1 MTYREQKMTVPAR
14 VADLLGLMSPA
25 EKIGQL
31 NQFLCGWKCFH
42 RSAGTIELT
51 DEFKNAVR
59 NGGQGAIYGLFR
71 ADPWSGMSHAT
82 GLLPQ
87 DGPRVAN
94 MVQRFAIENSR
105 WGIPLLLSEECPHG
119 HMALDGTLFPTN
131 LGAACSWNPALYEK
145 AIQGAAL
152 EIRSRGGNL
161 GLITVLDLAKDPR
174 WGRTEETFGED
185 PCLSAKFAEAAVR
198 GLQGPDAEYFGK
210 KNVGAVVKH
219 AVAQGEA
226 VGGHNAAPA
235 IIGERELREIYL
247 PALKASFRAGA
258 ASIMAAYNEIDGLAC
273 IGNRKLL
280 TEMFRNE
287 LGFRGMIMA
296 DGTAID
302 RLLESMG
309 VTLPEAAAVALRAGV
324 DLSLWDKAYLHLGE
338 ALERGLIRMEDL
350 DAATGR
356 VLALKFRLG
365 LFDQPYTDEG
375 YAVTTRSEMLRET
388 NLELAR
394 ESLVLLKNEKN
405 FLPLSRTLKRIA
417 VLGPN
422 ANHVYNQL
430 GDYTPSQREDHVIT
444 LLQGIRATVSKETEI
459 VHRQGCGIKKMDDTG
474 LAEAVKVAQE
484 ADVAILCLGGA
495 STRPFDAV
503 FAPNGAMIPGK
514 IEAETDCGEGFDAA
528 SMRLPGLQEELFRRV
543 LATGTPTIVV
553 LVQGRPYAIP
563 EIAKKAHAILAAWYP
578 GQEGGR
584 AVAEAL
590 FGEINPSGK
599 LCLSVPRSEG
609 QLPVYYNHKPLAR
622 GDYQD
627 LSAVPLYPFGYGLS
641 YTHFGYRDLV
651 IEPLHDIKSASFKI
665 MVMVENQGDRA
676 GAEVVQL
683 YLRDKTASIIRRVA
697 ELKGFHKVILQP
709 RESRQVSFELG
720 EEELGLWNSEMHWVV
735 EPGEF
740 EVHIGG
746 DSTAALSAVFTVKR
760 NEST

>member
-1 MTYREQKMTVPAR
+1 MTVAAR
-14 VADLLGLMSPA
+14 VADLLGLMSA
-25 EKIGQL
+25 TEKIGQL
-31 NQFLCGWKCFH
+31 NQFLCGWKCF
-42 RSAGTIELT
+42 RRGTDTIDLT
-51 DEFKNAVR
+51 EEFKNAVR
-59 NGGQGAIYGLFR
+59 HGGQGAVYGLFR

-145 AIQGAAL
+145 AMQGVAC

-161 GLITVLDLAKDPR
+161 GLITVLDLVKDPR
-174 WGRTEETFGED
+174 WGRTEETLGED

-198 GLQGPDAEYFGK
+198 GLQGPDAEYFGEK
-210 KNVGAVVKH
+210 SIGAVVKH

-226 VGGHNAAPA
+226 IGGHNAAPA

-247 PALKASFRAGA
+247 PALQGSFRAGA

-273 IGNRKLL
+273 IGNRRLL
-280 TEMFRNE
+280 TNMFRNE

-338 ALERGLIRMEDL
+338 ALDRGLIRMEDL

-356 VLALKFRLG
+356 VLTLKFRLG
-365 LFDQPYTDEG
+365 LFDQPYIDEG
-375 YAVTTRSEMLRET
+375 CCVTTRSEALRET
-388 NLELAR
+388 NLQLAR

-405 FLPLSRTLKRIA
+405 FLPLSRSLKRIA

-422 ANHVYNQL
+422 ADHIYNQL
-430 GDYTPSQREDHVIT
+430 GDYTSSQREDHVIT
-444 LLQGIRATVSKETEI
+444 LLQGIRAAVSKETE
-459 VHRQGCGIKKMDDTG
+459 VVYRQGCGIKKMDDTG
-474 LAEAVKVAQE
+474 LAETAKAAAE
-484 ADVAILCLGGA
+484 SDVAILCLGGA

-503 FAPNGAMIPGK
+503 FAPNGAMVPGK

-528 SMRLPGLQEELFRRV
+528 SLSLPGLQEELFLRV
-543 LATGTPTIVV
+543 IATGTPTIVV

-563 EIAKKAHAILAAWYP
+563 EIAEKAQGILAAWYP

-627 LSAVPLYPFGYGLS
+627 LLGTPLYPFGHGLS
-641 YTHFGYRDLV
+641 YTRFGYRDLIV
-651 IEPLHDIKSASFKI
+651 EPLHDAKSTRFKAT
-665 MVMVENQGDRA
+665 VTVENQGDRP

-683 YLRDKTASIIRRVA
+683 YLRDKAASITRRVA
-697 ELKGFHKVILQP
+697 ELKGFSKVTLES

-720 EEELGLWNSEMHWVV
+720 EDELGLWNSEMRWVV

-740 EVHIGG
+740 EVRMGG
-746 DSTAALSAVFTVKR
+746 DSTATLSASFTVKQGQPA
-760 NEST
+760 